1 MSGYILKLMSDRVH
15 VKNKNMILIVVGETG
30 SGKSWAAVH
39 IAEMLDPNFSIDNV
53 IFDVESFIH
62 ATQTA
67 SKGAA
72 IVFDEAG
79 IGASNRSAMSKVN
92 KAVSALAQSFR
103 HRNTFNILTLPTY
116 TMTDVHLRQLAH
128 FQIET
133 IKVVGGRCLTKFK
146 EIQNNPGSGRVYR
159 KYVKVKDDT
168 VITRLYVNKPSKHLI
183 APYEKKKVEFTT
195 SLYDDLMVKA
205 STKPKEPTVKLTLDD
220 YVAKI
225 LEDPKKFID
234 YHKKTGVPLFSRA
247 LIKRHLGVGET
258 YTRDIRQIL
267 ASEHKYLLD
276 EISTNG

>member
-39 IAEMLDPNFSIDNV
+39 IAEMLDPSFSIDNV

-62 ATQTA
+62 ATQAA

-92 KAVSALAQSFR
+92 RAVSALAQSFR

-133 IKVVGGRCLTKFK
+133 IRVVGDRCLTKFK

-168 VITRLYVNKPSKHLI
+168 VITRLYVNKPSERLI

-225 LEDPKKFID
+225 LEDPKKFIA
-234 YHKKTGVPLFSRA
+234 YHKQTGAPLFSRA

-276 EISTNG
+276 EFEISR